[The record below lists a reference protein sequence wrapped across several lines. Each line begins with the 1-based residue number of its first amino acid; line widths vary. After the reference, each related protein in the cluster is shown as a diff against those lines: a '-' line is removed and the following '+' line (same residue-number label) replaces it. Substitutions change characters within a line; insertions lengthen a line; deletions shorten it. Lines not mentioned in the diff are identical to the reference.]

1 MLKQQTYNLKIPK
14 VPERHYK
21 FIHAVFHHGVNVNFA
36 MMKES
41 QTQYALLQFKSGSIE
56 KI

>member
-1 MLKQQTYNLKIPK
+1 MLKQQIYNLKIPK
-14 VPERHYK
+14 VPEGHYK
-21 FIHAVFHHGVNVNFA
+21 FIHTVFHHGVNVNFA